1 MLLSDFSCWLLS
13 NLFSCDYVFKLKGY
27 LKLEEG
33 EIDDAALLS
42 LDKLFSIVSLI
53 FFARVDFPM
62 PGKPTGTKNSLVTDR
77 ISSVETRSTRNF
89 KRAS

>member
-1 MLLSDFSCWLLS
+1 MLSDFACWLLS
-13 NLFSCDYVFKLKGY
+13 IPFSCYYLFKLKGY

-42 LDKLFSIVSLI
+42 FDKLFSIVSLI
-53 FFARVDFPM
+53 FLARVDFPM
-62 PGKPTGTKNSLVTDR
+62 PGRPTGTKNSFVTDR